1 TRFVSLEGEPV
12 QLIDEPPKVP
22 LQVVELKAASNE
34 HDEADIER
42 FFGEEAGRPF
52 DLSNDLMLR
61 VTLGRLGGTDH
72 VLILTLHHIAA
83 DGWSMGVLFRELA
96 ALYEAFI
103 EGRAP
108 NLPELPIQYADFAV
122 WQRERMEG
130 EVLQKQLAYWKGQ
143 LAGAPDFL
151 ELPADR
157 PRPPVQTFRGRWHRT
172 TFPKPLRD
180 AVKGLSQREG
190 A

>member
-1 TRFVSLEGEPV
+1 ESPLYNVCVALRLKGLLDREALEKSLAAIVARHESLRTRFVSLEGEPV

-96 ALYEAFI
+96 
-103 EGRAP
+103 
-108 NLPELPIQYADFAV
+108 
-122 WQRERMEG
+122 
-130 EVLQKQLAYWKGQ
+130 
-143 LAGAPDFL
+143 
-151 ELPADR
+151 
-157 PRPPVQTFRGRWHRT
+157 
-172 TFPKPLRD
+172 
-180 AVKGLSQREG
+180 
-190 A
+190 

>member
-1 TRFVSLEGEPV
+1 MY
-12 QLIDEPPKVP
+12 
-22 LQVVELKAASNE
+22 VE
-34 HDEADIER
+34 
-42 FFGEEAGRPF
+42 
-52 DLSNDLMLR
+52 
-61 VTLGRLGGTDH
+61 
-72 VLILTLHHIAA
+72 
-83 DGWSMGVLFRELA
+83 
-96 ALYEAFI
+96 
-103 EGRAP
+103 
-108 NLPELPIQYADFAV
+108 DFAV

-190 A
+190 ATLFMTLLAAFQTLLHRYTGKADILVGSPIAGRNQIETEGLIGLFINSLVLRGGLSGNSTFS